1 MPLFFSWGFWLPHVF
16 DLTVKKSALHY
27 HEPIAIAWM
36 KVELD
41 LILEH
46 PEVPIGLMIMSLV
59 S

>member
-1 MPLFFSWGFWLPHVF
+1 VF